1 MSLVA
6 ITTLDRNIR
15 EAGLTYKLLRRA
27 AGERDEDSWVPVSYH
42 QAHHLFQH
50 PFGIHFSRRSL
61 VLLPFLFRTFRD
73 GQRDG
78 RFWPKNLQR

>member
-1 MSLVA
+1 MLDGERLHALVELTEQSPEMYLDELQDWLALVA

-42 QAHHLFQH
+42 QAHHL
-50 PFGIHFSRRSL
+50 
-61 VLLPFLFRTFRD
+61 
-73 GQRDG
+73 
-78 RFWPKNLQR
+78 